1 MEIVEKYQNSL
12 LVKEAVKYLYRN
24 NYFDLALRVLNSK
37 DIGDETF
44 QIGAY
49 LTIFSYLGDTD
60 RVQKLIRLV
69 EENPTYLPTTKR
81 FVARFKTLEIK
92 RVETKETFDLSEIV
106 SF

>member
-1 MEIVEKYQNSL
+1 

-49 LTIFSYLGDTD
+49 LSIFFYLGDTD

-81 FVARFKTLEIK
+81 FVARFKTFEVK